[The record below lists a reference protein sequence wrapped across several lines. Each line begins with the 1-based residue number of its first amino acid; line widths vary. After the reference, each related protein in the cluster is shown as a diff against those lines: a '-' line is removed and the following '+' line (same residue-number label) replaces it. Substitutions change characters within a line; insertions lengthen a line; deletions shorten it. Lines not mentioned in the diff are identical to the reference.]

1 MKRETG
7 MKKVNYLAISLS
19 MFLAL
24 PTVAQS
30 PEEHGLAIAM
40 EADTRDTGWVD
51 RSSDIYMTLRN
62 AQGVEKKR
70 QIRNMVLEV
79 NGDGDKSLT
88 IFEEPRDVKGATFLS
103 FTHAT
108 QADDQW
114 IFLPALNRVKRI
126 SSGNKSGPFMGSEF
140 AYEDLSSPELEK
152 YSYKYLRDETV
163 DGNDCYVT
171 ERTPRYEH
179 SGYSRLVEWTD
190 KKLYQPRK
198 IEYYDKKNAL
208 LKTLTFTDYK
218 QHMDKFWRA
227 QSMTM
232 VSHQTN
238 KSTLL
243 EWKNDQFNVG
253 LDDKNFNEN
262 ALNRL
267 R

>member
-1 MKRETG
+1 MRNLVSVLTIG
-7 MKKVNYLAISLS
+7 LLCAAPVWSQ
-19 MFLAL
+19 
-24 PTVAQS
+24 T
-30 PEEHGLAIAM
+30 PEEKGLSIATQ
-40 EADTRDTGWVD
+40 ADQMDTGWVD
-51 RSSDIYMTLRN
+51 RQSDIFMTLRN
-62 AQGVEKKR
+62 ADGAEKKR
-70 QIRNMVLEV
+70 HIRNMVLEV

-88 IFEEPRDVKGATFLS
+88 IFEEPKDVKGTAFLS

-114 IFLPALNRVKRI
+114 IFLPALSRVKRI

-152 YSYKYLRDETV
+152 YSYKYLRDETI
-163 DGNDCYVT
+163 DGNECFVT
-171 ERTPRYEH
+171 ERIPRYEH

-190 KKLYQPRK
+190 KKMYQPRK

-208 LKTLTFTDYK
+208 LKTLSFTGY
-218 QHMDKFWRA
+218 QQFMDKFWRA
-227 QSMTM
+227 QVMTM

-238 KSTLL
+238 KSTVL

-253 LDDKNFNEN
+253 LDSRNFNEN
-262 ALNRL
+262 ALSRL

>member
-1 MKRETG
+1 MRNLVSVLTIG
-7 MKKVNYLAISLS
+7 
-19 MFLAL
+19 FLCSA
-24 PTVAQS
+24 PVWSQT
-30 PEEHGLAIAM
+30 PEEKGLSIATQ
-40 EADTRDTGWVD
+40 ADQMDTGWVD
-51 RSSDIYMTLRN
+51 RQSDIFMTLRN
-62 AQGVEKKR
+62 ADGAEKKR
-70 QIRNMVLEV
+70 HIRNMVLEV
-79 NGDGDKSLT
+79 DGDGDKSLT
-88 IFEEPRDVKGATFLS
+88 IFEEPKDVKGTAFLS

-152 YSYKYLRDETV
+152 YSYKYLRDETI
-163 DGNDCYVT
+163 DGNECFVT
-171 ERTPRYEH
+171 ERIPRYEH

-190 KKLYQPRK
+190 KKMYQPRK

-208 LKTLTFTDYK
+208 LKTLSFTGY
-218 QHMDKFWRA
+218 QQFMDKFWRA
-227 QSMTM
+227 QVMIM

-238 KSTLL
+238 KSTVL

-253 LDDKNFNEN
+253 LDSRNFNEN
-262 ALNRL
+262 ALSRL

>member
-1 MKRETG
+1 MRNLVSVLTIG
-7 MKKVNYLAISLS
+7 LLCSTPVWSQ
-19 MFLAL
+19 
-24 PTVAQS
+24 T
-30 PEEHGLAIAM
+30 PEEKGLSIATQ
-40 EADTRDTGWVD
+40 ADQMDTGWVD
-51 RSSDIYMTLRN
+51 RQSDIFMTLRN
-62 AQGVEKKR
+62 ADGAEKKR
-70 QIRNMVLEV
+70 HIRNMVLEV

-88 IFEEPRDVKGATFLS
+88 IFEEPKDVKGTAFLS

-152 YSYKYLRDETV
+152 YSYKYLRDETI
-163 DGNDCYVT
+163 DGNECFVT
-171 ERTPRYEH
+171 ERIPRYEH

-190 KKLYQPRK
+190 KKMYQPRK

-208 LKTLTFTDYK
+208 LKTLSFTGY
-218 QHMDKFWRA
+218 QQFMDKFWRA
-227 QSMTM
+227 QVMTM

-238 KSTLL
+238 KSTVL

-253 LDDKNFNEN
+253 LDSRNFNEN
-262 ALNRL
+262 ALSRL

>member
-1 MKRETG
+1 
-7 MKKVNYLAISLS
+7 
-19 MFLAL
+19 
-24 PTVAQS
+24 
-30 PEEHGLAIAM
+30 
-40 EADTRDTGWVD
+40 
-51 RSSDIYMTLRN
+51 
-62 AQGVEKKR
+62 
-70 QIRNMVLEV
+70 MVLEMSD
-79 NGDGDKSLT
+79 DGDKSLT
-88 IFEEPRDVKGATFLS
+88 IFEEPRDVKGAAFLS

-140 AYEDLSSPELEK
+140 AYEDLSSPEVEK
-152 YSYKYLRDETV
+152 YTYKYLRDESI
-163 DGNDCYVT
+163 DGNECYVT
-171 ERTPRYEH
+171 ERIPRYEH

-198 IEYYDKKNAL
+198 IEYYDKKNTL
-208 LKTLTFTDYK
+208 IKTLTFSDYK
-218 QHMDKFWRA
+218 QYLDKFWRA
-227 QSMTM
+227 QLMTM

-243 EWKNDQFNVG
+243 EWKNDQFNIG
-253 LDDKNFNEN
+253 LDSRNFNDS

>member
-1 MKRETG
+1 
-7 MKKVNYLAISLS
+7 MKKVNCVAIGLTL
-19 MFLAL
+19 FLVL
-24 PTVAQS
+24 PVFAETA
-30 PEEHGLAIAM
+30 EERGHAIAL
-40 EADTRDTGWVD
+40 EADKRDTGWVD

-62 AQGVEKKR
+62 AQGDEKKR
-70 QIRNMVLEV
+70 HIRNMVLEI

-88 IFEEPRDVKGATFLS
+88 IFEEPLDVKGAAFLS

-152 YSYKYLRDETV
+152 YTYKYLRDELV
-163 DGNDCYVT
+163 DGNDCFVT
-171 ERTPRYEH
+171 ERIPRYEY
-179 SGYSRLVEWTD
+179 SGYSRLIEWTD

-198 IEYYDKKNAL
+198 IEYYDQKNTL
-208 LKTLTFTDYK
+208 VKTLTFTEYK
-218 QHMDKFWRA
+218 QLGDKFWRA
-227 QSMTM
+227 QLMTM
-232 VSHQTN
+232 VSHLTK

-253 LDDKNFNEN
+253 LDSQSFNEN